1 MGESMDI
8 FKLNNLY
15 KLTKASSRVAF
26 AGSSVLFR
34 GAVASQDGSNFE
46 VEEVIVTAQKREQNL
61 QDVPISI
68 TAITEESLSKLN
80 IKNFADPL

>member
-26 AGSSVLFR
+26 AGSSVLFT

-46 VEEVIVTAQKREQNL
+46 VEEVIVTAQKKRTKSSGCSNKYYCNNRR
-61 QDVPISI
+61 II
-68 TAITEESLSKLN
+68 I
-80 IKNFADPL
+80 

>member
-1 MGESMDI
+1 MDI

-26 AGSSVLFR
+26 AGSSVLFT

-68 TAITEESLSKLN
+68 TAIT
-80 IKNFADPL
+80 